1 VSLSV
6 NMWETDAEHAASD
19 TGCRSST
26 RLWNLPSCFKGGL
39 LIPDKTAV
47 SLSLSLAISS
57 FQLVC
62 SQVFVNVNDH
72 LTITPGQ
79 GELESFFFQPCAF
92 LCKAPHPQS
101 HVLKNRMPPI
111 RNNEVIDLS
120 SSSPIA
126 LSPSISRIR
135 TRSRSSARSK
145 TPSFPTATGS
155 NTRADNTNAQKPDK
169 VRAKA
174 SDKGKQPLRQLCPV
188 IELSDSEDETRDG
201 PNEIINQASSSRELA
216 VEVGS
221 DGGSTLQQ
229 QAHASAG
236 DVPLSPRP
244 DSEVKAGDLP
254 LFLPSSPIAE
264 KEHENEGVP
273 EAGGSRNIGENLGFG
288 NKPFLQAG
296 HEAENEAGPI
306 AGPSQSAPP
315 VVAPAPFPVPPP
327 FVTPNSDPA
336 PTPALPIDPSTQ
348 TEIRILEIIP
358 DIDPS
363 FLRPLI
369 ATHLPTFSE
378 DPVRLT
384 EYVLGVIF
392 ERGNDVPRIKGKG
405 KRKSEIGMGA
415 DGVKENEGDEEGRQ
429 GKKAKVD
436 WASKDR
442 PWRGGQHYFDLALVS
457 LHP

>member
-1 VSLSV
+1 MSLS
-6 NMWETDAEHAASD
+6 
-19 TGCRSST
+19 
-26 RLWNLPSCFKGGL
+26 
-39 LIPDKTAV
+39 
-47 SLSLSLAISS
+47 
-57 FQLVC
+57 
-62 SQVFVNVNDH
+62 
-72 LTITPGQ
+72 
-79 GELESFFFQPCAF
+79 ELESFFFQP
-92 LCKAPHPQS
+92 PYPQS

-126 LSPSISRIR
+126 SPPYVSRIQ
-135 TRSRSSARSK
+135 TRSQSRVRSK

-155 NTRADNTNAQKPDK
+155 NTRADYTNAKKTDK

-174 SDKGKQPLRQLCPV
+174 KDKGKQPLRQLCPV
-188 IELSDSEDETRDG
+188 IELSDSEDEMGKEVGDG
-201 PNEIINQASSSRELA
+201 PNGIINQASSSRELL

-221 DGGSTLQQ
+221 DGGSILQQ
-229 QAHASAG
+229 QAHANAG
-236 DVPLSPRP
+236 DVLSSPKP
-244 DSEVKAGDLP
+244 DSEVKVGNHP
-254 LFLPSSPIAE
+254 LFLPSSPIVE

-273 EAGGSRNIGENLGFG
+273 EAGGSKNIGENLTNDGDIGFG
-288 NKPFLQAG
+288 NKPFLRILQAG
-296 HEAENEAGPI
+296 HEAGNEAGPI
-306 AGPSQSAPP
+306 AGPSQPAPP
-315 VVAPAPFPVPPP
+315 AVASSPFPVPPP
-327 FVTPNSDPA
+327 PVTPNPEPA
-336 PTPALPIDPSTQ
+336 PTLAVPIDPSTQ

-369 ATHLPTFSE
+369 ATHLSTFSD

-392 ERGNDVPRIKGKG
+392 EKGDDVPRIKGKG

-415 DGVKENEGDEEGRQ
+415 DGAKENEVDEEGRQ